1 MSTFLFKLLHCL
13 LPTQVRVARLGAA
26 ANPTPG
32 LCLHCQLEEED
43 ATHAFFS
50 CPHSNIA
57 GLALLGW
64 VQGAVPDLSPERA
77 VQLQLGDDLPQEDE
91 LAVVY
96 LLALGLKF
104 IWEARISR
112 KQIVLHQM
120 RSELEARI
128 NILRKSKHKETAIK
142 MNELLQT

>member
-1 MSTFLFKLLHCL
+1 M
-13 LPTQVRVARLGAA
+13 
-26 ANPTPG
+26 
-32 LCLHCQLEEED
+32 
-43 ATHAFFS
+43 
-50 CPHSNIA
+50 
-57 GLALLGW
+57 
-64 VQGAVPDLSPERA
+64 
-77 VQLQLGDDLPQEDE
+77 QLQLGDDLPQEDE

-128 NILRKSKHKETAIK
+128 TILRKSKHKETAIK
-142 MNELLQT
+142 MNELLQI